1 MNVLI
6 ARTNDALN
14 INPPVGDFHLVVNG
28 SDWLWAVTAVY
39 ALSLLVVIVLTYFAK
54 AGEKIFHYLFTIS
67 LFVGAISY
75 FAMASDL
82 GSTPVLT
89 SVQDKGL
96 RQIFYVRYIN
106 WFVGWTPL
114 ILAVGLV
121 SGVSWATIIFN
132 VALTWII
139 LNSTAL
145 TLLKWVASW
154 LSGALVD
161 TTYKWGFFVFGTF
174 AYFLVSA
181 SLLTSGLTTA
191 RRLNITKSY
200 LSIAGYLVF
209 FWFLYP
215 IAWGVDDGGNVISV
229 TSGFIYI
236 GILDLFT
243 VPFFAFVVL
252 FLTTRLEY
260 RDLNLYFTQY
270 GRVPPTEYPEGPAGG
285 KVNPT
290 TTPAMA
296 EPEAPA
302 PAHTSETV

>member
-1 MNVLI
+1 MNVLV
-6 ARTNDALN
+6 ARTNDALK
-14 INPPVGDFHLVVNG
+14 INPPVGDFHLVTNG
-28 SDWLWAVTAVY
+28 SDWLWAVTAIY
-39 ALSLLVVIVLTYFAK
+39 ALSLLVVIGLTYFAK

-67 LFVGAISY
+67 LFVGTISY

-82 GSTPVLT
+82 GSTPVET
-89 SVQDKGL
+89 STQDDGL

-114 ILAVGLV
+114 VLAIGLI

-132 VALTWII
+132 IALTWI
-139 LNSTAL
+139 
-145 TLLKWVASW
+145 WVSSW
-154 LSGALVD
+154 LSGALVA

-174 AYFLVSA
+174 AYFLLAA

-191 RRLNITKSY
+191 KRLNITKSY
-200 LSIAGYLVF
+200 LILAGYLVF

-243 VPFFAFVVL
+243 VPFFAFAVL
-252 FLTTRLEY
+252 FLITKLEY
-260 RDLNLYFTQY
+260 RSLNLYFTQY
-270 GRVPPTEYPEGPAGG
+270 GRVAPAEYPEGPAVE
-285 KVNPT
+285 KVDPT
-290 TTPAMA
+290 ATPAVA
-296 EPEAPA
+296 EPAAPA
-302 PAHTSETV
+302 PAVTTPENTV